1 MSLLKEQLPYISAG
15 LPAVGGRIKESPEH
29 FVVEE
34 IPLYE
39 AAGDGPH
46 LYLTLKRQGLT
57 TRQVVDQLADR
68 YGQPAGA
75 VGYAGLKDKE
85 AVTIQTFSL
94 PVNLSEAEARDKS
107 LGAPWEVVGVKR
119 HRNKLKVG
127 HLLGNRFTI
136 VLNGSEKGLAEAR
149 AIGDCLKARGLPNYF
164 GGQRFGKDG
173 DNAEEGLKLAQK
185 GLRPGRGWK
194 DKFLLSALQSFV
206 FNHYLALR
214 INEGLFEKAL
224 TGDVCKKYATGGLFV
239 SEDGEVETQRLQA
252 GELSY
257 AGPIWGSRLK
267 AAQGPAA
274 ELEARALA
282 DLGLSPEIMARAGVG
297 DRRLGRLLLPD
308 LQVSEG
314 EGGLV
319 FTFALPKGSYA
330 TSVMREFIK
339 ECE

>member
-1 MSLLKEQLPYISAG
+1 MSLIKEPLPYISAD
-15 LPAVGGRIKESPEH
+15 LPALGGRIKESPEH
-29 FVVEE
+29 FIVEE

-57 TRQVVDQLADR
+57 TRQVVDQLAGR
-68 YGQPAGA
+68 YDQPAGA
-75 VGYAGLKDKE
+75 IGYAGLKDKE

-94 PVNLSEAEARDKS
+94 PVSLSEEEARSKS
-107 LGAPWEVVGVKR
+107 LGAPWEVVGIQR

-136 VLNGSEKGLAEAR
+136 ILSGTEKGLAEAR
-149 AIGDCLKARGLPNYF
+149 AIGDCLKTRGLPNYF

-173 DNAEEGLKLAQK
+173 DNAEEGLKLLKK
-185 GLRPGRGWK
+185 GRPGRGWK
-194 DKFLLSALQSFV
+194 DKFLLSALQSLA

-214 INEGLFEKAL
+214 INEGLFEKVL

-239 SEDGEVETQRLQA
+239 SEDGETETQRLQA

-257 AGPIWGSRLK
+257 TGPIWGSKVK
-267 AAQGPAA
+267 AAEGPAA
-274 ELEARALA
+274 ELEAGALA
-282 DLGLSPEIMARAGVG
+282 GLDLTPEIMAGAGVG

-308 LQVSEG
+308 LQVEEG
-314 EGGLV
+314 GDGLV
-319 FTFALPKGSYA
+319 FTFALPKGAYA

-339 ECE
+339 ERE